1 MDAPARTLDYNE
13 TAGAATLLAPL
24 SSSIPPSGDHPLA
37 FAATVAPVES
47 QSAVSA
53 SFFPPASS
61 SRTTVLPRIEGDG
74 GSIRLANES
83 RTRYE
88 PVKLLGAGGMGEVV
102 LVEDQDIARP
112 VAVKRLLPEMTE
124 PSVLARFVDEIRI
137 VGRLEHPNIVPIHDV
152 GIDEQGR
159 YFFVMKYVEGEN
171 LESIIDKLAAGDPEY
186 LRKYTFEKRI
196 EIFVGVLHALEYAH
210 AHGIVHRDVK
220 PANVMVGRYGE
231 VLLMDWGVAKALSC
245 PRDPVPVP
253 DGELGAEH
261 EKRGRVFATRVGSV
275 VGTPAYMSPE
285 QARGENENVDARC
298 DLYSASALFHELV
311 SLRHYLVGATT
322 LEAVLLRVGTK
333 EQTLSELSA
342 ARHPN
347 HPKPPAELIHFA
359 YKGLS
364 LEPARRYQSAGEM
377 IVALQSIVEG
387 RIDVQCYV
395 TFTKRMTRELSR
407 FVDRHPRVALFAML
421 GVAATVI
428 FAFAQLAR
436 MALA

>member
-24 SSSIPPSGDHPLA
+24 SSVVPSSSDHPLA

-47 QSAVSA
+47 SDVVPA
-53 SFFPPASS
+53 SHAPPVSS

-74 GSIRLANES
+74 QSIRLANES
-83 RTRYE
+83 RARYE
-88 PVKLLGAGGMGEVV
+88 PVKLLGSGGMGEVV

-159 YFFVMKYVEGEN
+159 YFFVMKYVEGED

-186 LRKYTFEKRI
+186 LRTYTFEKRI
-196 EIFVGVLHALEYAH
+196 EIFIGVLHALEYAH

-253 DGELGAEH
+253 DGELGEGR
-261 EKRGRVFATRVGSV
+261 EKRGRLFATRVGSV
-275 VGTPAYMSPE
+275 IGTPAYMSPE
-285 QARGENENVDARC
+285 QARGDNESVDARC
-298 DLYSASALFHELV
+298 DLYSAAALFHELV
-311 SLRHYLVGATT
+311 SLRHYLASATS
-322 LEAVLLRVGTK
+322 LEAVLARVGTQQ
-333 EQTLSELSA
+333 QTLPELYA
-342 ARHPN
+342 ARHPD
-347 HPKPPAELIHFA
+347 HPRPPVELIHFVH
-359 YKGLS
+359 KGLS
-364 LEPARRYQSAGEM
+364 LDPARRFQSAGEM
-377 IVALQSIVEG
+377 ILALQSILEG

-395 TFTKRMTRELSR
+395 TLTKRMTRELSR
-407 FVDRHPRVALFAML
+407 FVDRHPRVALFTML
-421 GVAATVI
+421 GMAATVI